1 MSTHYRQRG
10 EGGTKVGLLFR
21 VPALVTI
28 DLESGSVESVAI
40 RDAIRLSISDGA
52 YAEEDGGILRGAEP
66 GEIARAVSIAERS
79 PWPETTLLCG

>member
-1 MSTHYRQRG
+1 MEARDRQRG
-10 EGGTKVGLLFR
+10 EGGTKVGLFFR

-28 DLESGSVESVAI
+28 DLESGSVESVSI

-52 YAEEDGGILRGAEP
+52 YAEEGSGILRGAEP
-66 GEIARAVSIAERS
+66 AEIARALSIAERS